1 MPRRYIYIYIYIY
14 IYTYIHTHTH
24 YILIIAVANINV
36 MTGSYHGTERPAPA
50 RSVKFVSV
58 YLFIYPHQ

>member
-1 MPRRYIYIYIYIY
+1 MKRPVYIYMY
-14 IYTYIHTHTH
+14 IYTYT
-24 YILIIAVANINV
+24 ILIITVTNINV

-50 RSVKFVSV
+50 RSLKFVSV